1 MDSMENRDDSVAP
14 DELANEATV
23 QTNEVSPSGADEQK
37 EADEVT
43 NGETATGEETVS
55 QEAES
60 ALAAVIAQLQAELET
75 ERARATELLDKFQR
89 TAAEFQNVR
98 RRQEKQMSEEIERAS
113 THIVKRLLPVMDD
126 FDLAFNNVPTSTTDE
141 ENAWLNG
148 FRQIQK
154 KLQGILDDEGVSAI
168 PVDGPF
174 DPVRHEAV
182 TSEPSE
188 NVESGHIISTLR
200 LGYEHR
206 GRVLRPALVRVAA

>member
-1 MDSMENRDDSVAP
+1 MDGMENRDDSVAP
-14 DELANEATV
+14 EELANGATA
-23 QTNEVSPSGADEQK
+23 QTNEISPSGEDEQQ
-37 EADEVT
+37 EAGEVT
-43 NGETATGEETVS
+43 NGEESSA

-60 ALAAVIAQLQAELET
+60 ALAAVITQLQAELET

-126 FDLAFNNVPTSTTDE
+126 FGLAFNNVPATTTDE

-154 KLQGILDDEGVSAI
+154 KLQGLLDEEGVSAI

-188 NVESGHIISTLR
+188 SVESGHIISTLR